1 MKALT
6 AGWMRCHWEI
16 RHLAAWAGLPGLVAI
31 FLIMG
36 AGLVAVQTWR
46 LQGDTANLQNELVQ
60 KKAMSKALPPP
71 PVPDAGALANFYD
84 YLPAASTL
92 PQVVNH
98 LLAVGQRTGVVLQS
112 GDYRI
117 EDTGLGFIRY
127 QIALP
132 IQGDNQRVLDF
143 AWQALLAMPALA
155 VESVSFQRENAAS
168 AQGEAEVRFVLFA
181 RSGAAPPVRRAGL

>member
-1 MKALT
+1 MLN
-6 AGWMRCHWEI
+6 AGWLRGHWEL
-16 RHLAAWAGLPGLVAI
+16 RRLVVWAGLPGIVAI

-36 AGLVAVQTWR
+36 SCLVAMQTWR
-46 LQGDTANLQNELVQ
+46 MQGETSRLQSEFTQRATLP
-60 KKAMSKALPPP
+60 KALPPA
-71 PVPDAGALANFYD
+71 PVPDAAALAYFYD

-92 PQVVNH
+92 PQVVNR

-117 EDTGLGFIRY
+117 EDTGQGFVRY

-132 IQGDNQRVLDF
+132 IKGDNQRVLDF
-143 AWQALLAMPALA
+143 VWQSLLVMPALA
-155 VESVSFQRENAAS
+155 VESVSFQRESAIT

-181 RSGAAPPVRRAGL
+181 RTSVAQSSARRAGS